1 MRFAAVEFVAKAL
14 ARPSKRPTFLVA
26 ATATAS
32 RKQLRQRIERIY
44 ALLPRNALLLVAARC
59 GVRAEAKELT
69 ASKQRATA
77 AAAAAANAAAAT
89 ATATATATA
98 NGAATADTTTAT
110 ATSEGDWGAA
120 QEHALKRAIT
130 NAQHASLLL
139 FTKR

>member
-89 ATATATATA
+89 ATATATA
-98 NGAATADTTTAT
+98 NGAATADTTTVT